1 MPCHKCT
8 NCNHLGHFAKD
19 CRVRP
24 RMVTPLNT
32 RNPTIAR
39 RAYFECGGTEH
50 YKATCPRLNRA
61 PREGRNCQNQ
71 AMAIKGGQG
80 HGNNCNQAREGAFMM
95 GAKESRQDQNI
106 MTGTFTLNNHYT
118 TTLFDFGATYSFVST
133 TFIPLLDIDPSGLGF
148 SYEIEIVSGQLVEIN
163 KVIRECKLEIEGHT
177 FNIDLIPF
185 GHVSFDV
192 IVRMDWLSRHK
203 AEIVFHKKVVR
214 IPLPHS
220 EMLRVIEEKPKEK
233 VRHLMSV
240 KFKEQKLKDI
250 VVVRN
255 FLETNEEHEIH
266 LGLILKLL
274 KKEKLYENSLSMNSG
289 CKKYSS
295 LGMGLMR
302 GKVIAYASRQLKIY
316 EKNYTTHDLEL
327 VANALS
333 RKERIKPNRV
343 QAINMIIQSSIN
355 DRILAAQNEASEV
368 VNTPAKMLQR
378 LDK

>member
-1 MPCHKCT
+1 
-8 NCNHLGHFAKD
+8 
-19 CRVRP
+19 
-24 RMVTPLNT
+24 
-32 RNPTIAR
+32 
-39 RAYFECGGTEH
+39 
-50 YKATCPRLNRA
+50 
-61 PREGRNCQNQ
+61 
-71 AMAIKGGQG
+71 MAIEGGQG
-80 HGNNCNQAREGAFMM
+80 HGNNGNQAREGAFMM

-118 TTLFDFGATYSFVST
+118 TTLFDFSATYSFVST

-185 GHVSFDV
+185 GHMSFDV

-203 AEIVFHKKVVR
+203 AEIVFHEKVVR

-233 VRHLMSV
+233 ARYLMSV
-240 KFKEQKLKDI
+240 KFEEQKLKDI

-255 FLETNEEHEIH
+255 FLESSYRLAPSEMEELSSQLREIHDQGFIRPIMPFGLTNAPATKEEHEMH

-274 KKEKLYENSLSMNSG
+274 KKEKLYENSLSVNSG
-289 CKKYSS
+289 CKKYNS

-327 VANALS
+327 GAVVFAPNIWRHYLYRTKNVIYTDQKS
-333 RKERIKPNRV
+333 LHHIFNQKEL
-343 QAINMIIQSSIN
+343 NMRQRRWIDLFN
-355 DRILAAQNEASEV
+355 DCDCEV
-368 VNTPAKMLQR
+368 
-378 LDK
+378 